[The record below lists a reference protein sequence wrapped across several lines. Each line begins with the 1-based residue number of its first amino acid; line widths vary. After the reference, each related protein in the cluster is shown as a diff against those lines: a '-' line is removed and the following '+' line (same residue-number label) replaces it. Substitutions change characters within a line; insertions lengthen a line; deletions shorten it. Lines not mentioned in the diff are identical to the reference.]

1 MYVAGCDR
9 TRAANEQNCVKDTLQ
24 GLSNLAGSKLQL
36 REVVLQFNSDTRL
49 PEAHLFASA
58 YPALLPACVMCLND

>member
-36 REVVLQFNSDTRL
+36 REVVFLAVHVELIEQN
-49 PEAHLFASA
+49 FAPLELGR
-58 YPALLPACVMCLND
+58 Y